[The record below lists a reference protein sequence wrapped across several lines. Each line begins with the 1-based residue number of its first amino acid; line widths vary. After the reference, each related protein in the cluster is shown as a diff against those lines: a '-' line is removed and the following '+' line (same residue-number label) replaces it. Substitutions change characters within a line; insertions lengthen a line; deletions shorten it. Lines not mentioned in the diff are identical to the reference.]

1 MMKKNINY
9 AWPVKLT
16 DFSPDNDAEN
26 FSRGKLEVFYKGETE
41 DHRYLSDAFSE
52 SLIQSLPYTPVVSYY
67 DEEKQDFVGHATE
80 QQILGIVDPCRE
92 ISFKKDEDGKEWC
105 VCDVVLY
112 TERPDKVGEIA
123 KKIIGHKQSMELD
136 PKTTKYVINY
146 DDKKHFKNIEF
157 TAGRFVGVSVLGDEQ
172 TPAFAGSHFFTTNG
186 IEEKMKI
193 LREYCEH
200 NNQEG
205 GEKMNLQEFMKLS
218 WGDVSLK
225 VEEQLIKEYAED
237 GCIMLVDMF
246 DDAAIV
252 RIHYYVDNSQK
263 LMRVHYSINEETEEV
278 ELGQVEEVHVTYE
291 PIEQPIEEDKPHTED
306 LPPVPFTEE
315 IDSEPEKEF
324 EQQDVEITPKD
335 ATDEPEQKVSVE
347 GEKDSMDEKDTSSTS
362 FTEGEREELETL
374 KREKK
379 IALVNSY
386 KENFSEEVINDFMT
400 KVDDFSEEQLELE
413 LLKAYKANQE
423 DEKPMRAFAY
433 APVPNTQSNA
443 TSDILDSFVRKY
455 KR

>member
-1 MMKKNINY
+1 MKKNINY

-16 DFSPDNDAEN
+16 DFSPDNNAEN

-252 RIHYYVDNSQK
+252 RIHYYVDDSQK

-324 EQQDVEITPKD
+324 EQL
-335 ATDEPEQKVSVE
+335 E